1 MKGST
6 EARRRERSFGLS
18 VGGVVSLLALVLA
31 WRGRLVRAE
40 LLGAIGVTL
49 IVLGSQRPAWLKV
62 PSAVWWT
69 IAGALGWI
77 NSRVL
82 LSLAFFLVLTP
93 VGVVR
98 RLSGRDPMARR
109 RSQFPGWTPAP
120 GRYRDP
126 QHFKRM
132 F

>member
-1 MKGST
+1 VRHAT
-6 EARRRERSFGLS
+6 APRRERSFGLS
-18 VGGVVSLLALVLA
+18 VGGVVTVLALVLA
-31 WRGRLVRAE
+31 WRGRVVRAE

-49 IVLGSQRPAWLKV
+49 IVLGWQRPAWLKV
-62 PSAVWWT
+62 PSAIWWT
-69 IAGALGWI
+69 LAGALGWI
-77 NSRVL
+77 NSRLL

-93 VGVVR
+93 LGIVR

-120 GRYRDP
+120 HRYRDP

>member
-1 MKGST
+1 MRHAK
-6 EARRRERSFGLS
+6 APRRERSFGLS
-18 VGGVVSLLALVLA
+18 VGGVMTMLALVLA
-31 WRGRLVRAE
+31 WRGRIVRAE
-40 LLGAIGVTL
+40 VLGAIGVTL

-62 PSAVWWT
+62 PSEIWWAL
-69 IAGALGWI
+69 AGALGWF
-77 NSRVL
+77 NTRLL

-93 VGVVR
+93 SGVFR

-109 RSQFPGWTPAP
+109 RAQFKGWTPSP
-120 GRYRDP
+120 ERYRDP